1 MFLFTYSFF
10 IALYILGTSALIQK
24 DETGSDLLPTPTVEE
39 NKNELFLP
47 VDKDWQIEMC
57 NKLNFVWNETCI
69 QEKPELFRSFPK
81 KIVDIRKDGNCF
93 FSSLSYWI
101 SGTTKYGQILRK
113 NIIDFAKTSEIYK
126 TMTCDDE
133 RDARIRRMYRSVEF
147 AESPE
152 IFAAADYL
160 KTSICVYSKSPF
172 LKGWHFF
179 AANNLLNTKEDEK
192 CLYIINH
199 GEHYDVVVD
208 TYPIETD
215 VLEENFKLEHR
226 TILHPYY
233 SSLSDDGKII
243 DSPNYYSTEDSI
255 LSAFKNPMR
264 IGGLGENNEYRDYLL
279 NAYKNKMDTDTDSL
293 LSAFQDFKGRSKN
306 PMGSGVL
313 SENIKYRNNVT
324 NQRRKIVHPYNNSLS
339 DDGKIIDFDFHTRKN
354 QMITNTFGQW
364 NNIKSCENITKLFP
378 VNQEWQMEKISL
390 LEINLNDTEI
400 DMQNICT
407 KDKLNYS
414 NLDLNVI
421 KILSNVHCFFK
432 ALSLC
437 ITGSVTHFRR
447 IKSKLIS
454 FLNESEVYDNF
465 YNSFTKINRIDY
477 FLIRVFPVGVAEL
490 YAAAEMLKTS
500 IYIYSKNKWYFISKD
515 GIEGKITNEQC
526 LYLENPN
533 ENRFNVIVHD

>member
-243 DSPNYYSTEDSI
+243 D
-255 LSAFKNPMR
+255 
-264 IGGLGENNEYRDYLL
+264 
-279 NAYKNKMDTDTDSL
+279 
-293 LSAFQDFKGRSKN
+293 
-306 PMGSGVL
+306 
-313 SENIKYRNNVT
+313 
-324 NQRRKIVHPYNNSLS
+324 
-339 DDGKIIDFDFHTRKN
+339 FDFHTRKN